1 MTRPHKAVALAA
13 LTVAVAATAA
23 SPAMAASHESRPT
36 GVVAFDHHVPIAGN
50 LITSHDIEAKDRHR
64 P

>member
-1 MTRPHKAVALAA
+1 MTRVHKAVALAA

-23 SPAMAASHESRPT
+23 SPAMAASHKSPRT
-36 GVVAFDHHVPIAGN
+36 GVATYDHHVPITGN
-50 LITSHDIEAKDRHR
+50 LITSDRIETKDRHR